1 MVFYKTKRTSFVT
14 ILSLTI
20 ISWAL
25 MLSYYIYS
33 SYIGLDTMILP
44 IVFVL
49 VSIFFYRDCYI
60 KNIKYVVN
68 NLGIE
73 SYDSK
78 NNLLSKNMWSEH
90 YKVER
95 VILGKNNI
103 EQMF

>member
-14 ILSLTI
+14 ILALTI

-49 VSIFFYRDCYI
+49 VSIFFYNVSARKPMVFRPWDEWRH
-60 KNIKYVVN
+60 V
-68 NLGIE
+68 
-73 SYDSK
+73 
-78 NNLLSKNMWSEH
+78 
-90 YKVER
+90 
-95 VILGKNNI
+95 
-103 EQMF
+103 